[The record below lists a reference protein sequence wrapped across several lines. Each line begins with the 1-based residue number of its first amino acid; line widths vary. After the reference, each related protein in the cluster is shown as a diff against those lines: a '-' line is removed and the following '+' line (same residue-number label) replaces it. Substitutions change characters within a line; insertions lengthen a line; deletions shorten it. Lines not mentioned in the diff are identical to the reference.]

1 MDAAA
6 HSIDPLLPIEHF
18 VPHRGAMSL
27 LSRLFAVDAE
37 QALAEVDITPGSQF
51 AQDQGVPAW
60 VGIEYMAQTI
70 AAWAGARARR
80 AGGEPAIGFL
90 LGSRRYQAEVPVF
103 AVGQTLRIHARCEL
117 IGESGLG
124 QFACHIRGA
133 ADQLL
138 AEAMV
143 SVFEPPVPPFSVT
156 SPSHEA

>member
-27 LSRLFAVDAE
+27 LSRLVAVDAE
-37 QALAEVDITPGSQF
+37 QALAEVDITPSSQF

-80 AGGEPAIGFL
+80 ADREPAIGFL
-90 LGSRRYQAEVPVF
+90 LGSRRYEAEVPVF
-103 AVGQTLRIHARCEL
+103 AVGQTLRVHTRCEL
-117 IGESGLG
+117 IGDSGLG
-124 QFACHIRGA
+124 QFECHIRGA

-138 AEAMV
+138 AQAMV
-143 SVFEPPVPPFSVT
+143 SVFEPPA
-156 SPSHEA
+156 PSSSATTQSDRA